1 MSRRSPRTA
10 QPQGL
15 HVVVDP
21 ARAARALSPIRRQAL
36 AALATAPDSAT
47 GLSERLG
54 ASRQLLNYHL
64 RELEKAGY
72 LELVEERRKGNC
84 TERVMRAKA
93 RHWLIDPGALA
104 GLADEPLPPA
114 DRFSATYL
122 VALAARAI
130 REVAGLIGKA
140 AGSRKRLATLA
151 IDADV
156 RLARPADFP
165 AFAEDLARAVGEV
178 IARHTDD
185 RTAGGRRFRIVA
197 GAWPAKESEI
207 STVDREET

>member
-1 MSRRSPRTA
+1 MSRHSPRTA
-10 QPQGL
+10 QPESLQ
-15 HVVVDP
+15 VVVDP

-36 AALATAPDSAT
+36 AALATAPDSAS

-54 ASRQLLNYHL
+54 ACRPLLQYPL
-64 RELEKAGY
+64 RELETAGY
-72 LELVEERRKGNC
+72 LALVEERRKGNC
-84 TERVMRAKA
+84 TERVLRAKA

-130 REVAGLIGKA
+130 REVAGLIAEAVGTK
-140 AGSRKRLATLA
+140 KRLATLA

-185 RTAGGRRFRIVA
+185 TTAGGRRFRIVA
-197 GAWPAKESEI
+197 GAWPAKESET
-207 STVDREET
+207 STLEREES

>member
-1 MSRRSPRTA
+1 MSRRSPE
-10 QPQGL
+10 GL
-15 HVVVDP
+15 RVVADP
-21 ARAARALSPIRRQAL
+21 SRAARALSPIRRRAL
-36 AALATAPDSAT
+36 AALGEAPDSAT
-47 GLSERLG
+47 GLAERLG
-54 ASRQLLNYHL
+54 TSRQLLNYHL
-64 RELEKAGY
+64 RELEKAGF

-140 AGSRKRLATLA
+140 AGAKKRLATLA

-178 IARHTDD
+178 IARHTDEE
-185 RTAGGRRFRIVA
+185 TAGGRRFRIVA
-197 GAWPAKESEI
+197 GAWPAKRRDA
-207 STVDREET
+207 STDGEET

>member
-1 MSRRSPRTA
+1 MAFPGPDS
-10 QPQGL
+10 L
-15 HVVVDP
+15 HVVADP
-21 ARAARALSPIRRQAL
+21 ARAARALSPIRRRAL
-36 AALATAPDSAT
+36 AALGEAPDSAT
-47 GLSERLG
+47 GLADRLG
-54 ASRQLLNYHL
+54 TSRQLLNYHL
-64 RELEKAGY
+64 RELEKAGF

-104 GLADEPLPPA
+104 SLADAPLPPA

-140 AGSRKRLATLA
+140 ASGRKRLATLA
-151 IDADV
+151 IDAEV
-156 RLARPADFP
+156 RLSRPADFP

-185 RTAGGRRFRIVA
+185 QTAGGRRFRIVA
-197 GAWPAKESEI
+197 GAWPAKESNT
-207 STVDREET
+207 STDDREET

>member
-1 MSRRSPRTA
+1 MASGSPE
-10 QPQGL
+10 GL
-15 HVVVDP
+15 RVVADP
-21 ARAARALSPIRRQAL
+21 SRAARALSPIRRRAL
-36 AALATAPDSAT
+36 AALGEAPDSAT
-47 GLSERLG
+47 GLAERLG
-54 ASRQLLNYHL
+54 TTRQLLNYHL
-64 RELEKAGY
+64 RELEKAGF

-104 GLADEPLPPA
+104 GLADEPLPPS

-130 REVAGLIGKA
+130 REVAGLIPKA
-140 AGSRKRLATLA
+140 GGSRKRLATLA

-178 IARHTDD
+178 IARHTDEEI
-185 RTAGGRRFRIVA
+185 AGGRRFRIVA
-197 GAWPAKESEI
+197 GAWPAKQRNA
-207 STVDREET
+207 STDREDT

>member
-1 MSRRSPRTA
+1 MPRSDA
-10 QPQGL
+10 VL
-15 HVVVDP
+15 EVVADP
-21 ARAARALSPIRRQAL
+21 DRAATALGPTRRRLL
-36 AALATAPDSAT
+36 AALSEGSDSAT

-54 ASRQLLNYHL
+54 TSRQLLNYHM
-64 RELEKAGY
+64 RELEKAGF

-104 GLADEPLPPA
+104 GLGDEPLPAA
-114 DRFSATYL
+114 DRFSSTYL

-156 RLARPADFP
+156 RLARPAEFP
-165 AFAEDLARAVGEV
+165 AFAEDLARAIGDV
-178 IARHTDD
+178 ITRYDAETSG
-185 RTAGGRRFRIVA
+185 ARRFRIVA
-197 GAWPAKESEI
+197 GAWPGKDSPTSTDESE
-207 STVDREET
+207 EA

>member
-1 MSRRSPRTA
+1 MATSAPDSL
-10 QPQGL
+10 Q
-15 HVVVDP
+15 VVADP
-21 ARAARALSPIRRQAL
+21 ARAARALSPIRRRAL
-36 AALATAPDSAT
+36 AALAQAPDSAT
-47 GLSERLG
+47 GLAERLG
-54 ASRQLLNYHL
+54 TSRQLLNYHL
-64 RELEKAGY
+64 RELEKAGF

-130 REVAGLIGKA
+130 REVAGLIAKA
-140 AGSRKRLATLA
+140 AGSKKRLATLA

-165 AFAEDLARAVGEV
+165 AFAEDLARAIGEV

-185 RTAGGRRFRIVA
+185 TTAGRRRFRIVA
-197 GAWPAKESEI
+197 GAWPAKESKA
-207 STVDREET
+207 STVEREET

>member
-1 MSRRSPRTA
+1 MSSRSPDTL
-10 QPQGL
+10 Q
-15 HVVVDP
+15 VVADP

-36 AALATAPDSAT
+36 AALAEAPDSAT
-47 GLSERLG
+47 GLAEQLG
-54 ASRQLLNYHL
+54 TTRQRLNYHL
-64 RELEKAGY
+64 RELEKAGF

-84 TERVMRAKA
+84 VERVLRAKA

-130 REVAGLIGKA
+130 REVAGLMRKA
-140 AGSRKRLATLA
+140 ARSRKRMATLA

-156 RLARPADFP
+156 RLAQPADFP
-165 AFAEDLARAVGEV
+165 AFADELARAVGEV
-178 IARHTDD
+178 IARHHDD
-185 RTAGGRRFRIVA
+185 DAPGGRRFRIMA
-197 GAWPAKESEI
+197 GAWPGKE
-207 STVDREET
+207 REPGTARKKEEER

>member
-1 MSRRSPRTA
+1 MSSRS
-10 QPQGL
+10 QDSLQ
-15 HVVVDP
+15 VVADP

-36 AALATAPDSAT
+36 AALAEAPDSAT
-47 GLSERLG
+47 GLAARLG
-54 ASRQLLNYHL
+54 TTRQRLNYHM
-64 RELEKAGY
+64 RELEKAGF

-84 TERVMRAKA
+84 VERVLRAKA

-114 DRFSATYL
+114 DRFSAMYL

-130 REVAGLIGKA
+130 REVAGLLRKA
-140 AGSRKRLATLA
+140 TDSRKRMATLA

-165 AFAEDLARAVGEV
+165 AFADELARAIGEV
-178 IARHTDD
+178 IAQHHDD
-185 RTAGGRRFRIVA
+185 DARGGRRFRIMA
-197 GAWPAKESEI
+197 AAWPGKELEPG
-207 STVDREET
+207 TARKKKEER

>member
-1 MSRRSPRTA
+1 VRD
-10 QPQGL
+10 
-15 HVVVDP
+15 VDSVAEQLRQRGADIEFVGHFP
-21 ARAARALSPIRRQAL
+21 HGDNIFIR
-36 AALATAPDSAT
+36 D
-47 GLSERLG
+47 
-54 ASRQLLNYHL
+54 N
-64 RELEKAGY
+64 AGN
-72 LELVEERRKGNC
+72 LVELVQERRKGNC

-104 GLADEPLPPA
+104 GLADESLPPA

-140 AGSRKRLATLA
+140 TAARKRLATLA

-178 IARHTDD
+178 IARYNDD
-185 RTAGGRRFRIVA
+185 QAAGGRRFRIVA
-197 GAWPAKESEI
+197 GAWPAKESET